1 MRCKRTPEGRG
12 SLGAGLLLLISLG
25 LALLAVPG
33 PANAQML
40 EALRAGDW
48 ASAKSLAAAD
58 PDPVAATLV
67 EFLHI
72 LNDTDGPDRPG
83 AAELADFIKRHPDW
97 PEPVALSKRLADA
110 VQNDPDLAAVA
121 AVCGE
126 RQITAPMALARCAEA
141 QASRGQ
147 DAGSQKSAQAS
158 ARAAWVGGLSGQ
170 AIEAAFLERWARAIT
185 PEDQWARFGRIVGDD
200 GAATR
205 QLDRLDGPH
214 RLAGSARLAL
224 RHDDPGALAAL
235 EQVPPD
241 LRSQPDMVLEEGRY
255 LRRGESFTAAVTLWK
270 GAGFAAE
277 RSVPQPARATFWTE
291 RDMLA
296 RKLLVQGDKQDA
308 LLIADDEMLSADQ
321 AGDSLFL
328 AGWILLRQLN
338 DPAGASTRFDALA
351 KTSRSA
357 ITSSRAH
364 YWLGRAAAA
373 KTGTPSAQ
381 NEYRLAADW
390 PTTFYGQAALS
401 ALGQDPSP
409 SIVALRDPVWQQSQA
424 TALTGQELGRAAL
437 KLVAWGDARRARSF
451 VLKIGQM
458 ARTPQDFALSA
469 GLALRL
475 GLADTAVQIA
485 RLAGRVGVVLPQ
497 TGWPMPVTIPAKVT
511 DPALVLGLMRQE
523 SSFDPTATSPAGA
536 KGLMQLMPRTAQQV
550 SVTLGGAHGVPN
562 LFDPDE
568 NITLGTQY
576 LASLLD
582 KFAGVP
588 PYAIAAYNAGP
599 HRVRDWLAANGDP
612 AAADPGHR
620 DADSMIDWIEEIPF
634 SETRNYVQRVM
645 ENTEIY
651 RTKLSAVR

>member
-1 MRCKRTPEGRG
+1 MWCKHTPERCG
-12 SLGAGLLLLISLG
+12 SLGAGLLLLVLV
-25 LALLAVPG
+25 AVVLLAPVR
-33 PANAQML
+33 AASAQML
-40 EALRAGDW
+40 QALRAGDW
-48 ASAKSLAAAD
+48 QAAKSLAAAD

-72 LNDTDGPDRPG
+72 LNDADGPDRPG
-83 AAELADFIKRHPDW
+83 AAEISAFIKLHPDW
-97 PEPVALSKRLADA
+97 PEPAALARRLADA
-110 VQNDPDLAAVA
+110 IQNDADLGAVA
-121 AVCGE
+121 SACAAHPV
-126 RQITAPMALARCAEA
+126 TAPPALVRCAEA

-147 DAGSQKSAQAS
+147 DAAAQAA
-158 ARAAWVGGLSGQ
+158 ARAAWIGGLAGQ
-170 AIEAAFLERWARAIT
+170 AAEAAFLERWAQAIR
-185 PEDQWARFGRIVGDD
+185 PEDQWARFGKVVGDD
-200 GAATR
+200 GAAAR

-214 RLAGSARLAL
+214 RLTGSARLAL
-224 RHDDPGALAAL
+224 RHDDPSALAAL
-235 EQVPPD
+235 EKVPAD
-241 LRSQPDMVLEEGRY
+241 LRSQPDMVLEEARY
-255 LRRGESFTAAVTLWK
+255 LRRGESYPAAVALWK
-270 GAGFAAE
+270 DAGFAAE
-277 RSVPQPARATFWTE
+277 KSVAQPARGPFWTE

-296 RKLLVQGDKQDA
+296 RKLLVQGDKQGA
-308 LLIADDEMLSADQ
+308 LLIADDNMLAPDQ
-321 AGDSLFL
+321 AGDTLFL

-338 DPAGASTRFDALA
+338 DPAAASERFAALA
-351 KTSRSA
+351 KTSHSA

-373 KTGTPSAQ
+373 KSGAPAAQ

-409 SIVALRDPVWQQSQA
+409 SIVSLRDPVWQQSQA
-424 TALTGQELGRAAL
+424 QALTSQELGRAAL

-458 ARTPQDFALSA
+458 AQTPQDFALSA

-497 TGWPMPVTIPAKVT
+497 TGWPVPVTVPAKVT

-536 KGLMQLMPRTAQQV
+536 RGLMQLMPRTAQQV
-550 SVTLGGAHGVPN
+550 SVTLGGPHGVPN
-562 LFDPDE
+562 LFDADE
-568 NITLGTQY
+568 NIKLGTQY
-576 LASLLD
+576 LASLLE
-582 KFAGVP
+582 KFGGVP

-620 DADSMIDWIEEIPF
+620 DADGMIDWIEEIPF

-651 RTKLSAVR
+651 RTRLSASR